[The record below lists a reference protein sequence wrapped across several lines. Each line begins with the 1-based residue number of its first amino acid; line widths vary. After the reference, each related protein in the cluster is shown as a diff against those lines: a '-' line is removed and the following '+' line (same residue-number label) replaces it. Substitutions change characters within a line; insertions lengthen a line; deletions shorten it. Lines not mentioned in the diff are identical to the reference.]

1 MKKTFLF
8 LYLGFIAICN
18 LHSQTISNLI
28 VRQDQKNLIIT
39 YDIVTAQAGQTFD
52 VTAWYSENG
61 GAAWKQIT
69 ATAAGSAVGS
79 GITAGNG
86 KKITWLVLN
95 QLTQLVSNQIV
106 FEIRA
111 TVNNPI
117 PNNFVLIQGG
127 TFQMGSTI
135 NSDEQPVHSVTV
147 SNFYMSKYE
156 VTNKEFCEFLNVKGN
171 QTEGGV
177 EWINLQGSREEEK
190 CRIQK
195 NGSVYT
201 VQSGYEN
208 YPVIY
213 VSWYG
218 ATAYCQWLT
227 QKSGK
232 TYRLPTEAEWEY
244 AAGNGSR
251 HTKYSWGDGN
261 PSGKNGGNVADM
273 TAKRKFSDWTIF
285 EGYDDGYVYA
295 APVGSFNPNSLGLYD
310 MSGNVWEWCSDW
322 YASTYPSGSQ
332 TNPTGAATG
341 SFRVLRGGSWNFYA
355 DYCRVA
361 DRFINYADA
370 RSDNY
375 GFRLVRSY

>member
-127 TFQMGSTI
+127 TFQMGDGTT
-135 NSDEQPVHSVTV
+135 HSVTL
-147 SNFYMSKYE
+147 STFYMSKYE
-156 VTNKEFCEFLNVKGN
+156 VTQAEWKAVMGSNPSYFGGCDNCPVESVSWNDI
-171 QTEGGV
+171 QTF
-177 EWINLQGSREEEK
+177 
-190 CRIQK
+190 IQK
-195 NGSVYT
+195 LNAQTG
-201 VQSGYEN
+201 Q
-208 YPVIY
+208 
-213 VSWYG
+213 
-218 ATAYCQWLT
+218 
-227 QKSGK
+227 

-244 AAGNGSR
+244 AAG
-251 HTKYSWGDGN
+251 
-261 PSGKNGGNVADM
+261 GGNGNTGNGRTKWAGTNNESDLG
-273 TAKRKFSDWTIF
+273 TYAWFSSNSGSKTH
-285 EGYDDGYVYA
+285 
-295 APVGSFNPNSLGLYD
+295 PVGEKQPNSLGLYD
-310 MSGNVWEWCSDW
+310 MSGNVWEWCSDI
-322 YASTYPSGSQ
+322 YGTYPSGSQ

-341 SFRVLRGGSWNFYA
+341 SRRVLRGGSWDYYA
-355 DYCRVA
+355 SSCRVA
-361 DRFINYADA
+361 YRYYITPSYRYYDD
-370 RSDNY
+370 
-375 GFRLVRSY
+375 GFRLVCAC